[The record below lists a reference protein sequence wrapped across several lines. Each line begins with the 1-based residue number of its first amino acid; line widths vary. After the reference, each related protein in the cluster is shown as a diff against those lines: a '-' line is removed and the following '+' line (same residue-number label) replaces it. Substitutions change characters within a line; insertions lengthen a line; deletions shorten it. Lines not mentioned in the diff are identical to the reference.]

1 MESDGGEDMA
11 KFEPN
16 GAVRLYHNNIE
27 KITTTANG
35 VTVAGN
41 IVVSGTVDGVDVAA
55 LNTTASG
62 KLSDV
67 VDDTSPQLGGSL
79 DLNSNNITGTGNINI
94 TGGTTVS
101 GTNTVA
107 GLSELSGAQ
116 FDGNVTPTSG
126 QGVEIF
132 APDTSTGQIQSFDR
146 NNKFW
151 CYSKWNSYSYSIFW
165 RWF

>member
-1 MESDGGEDMA
+1 MA
-11 KFEPN
+11 KFEPD
-16 GAVRLYHNNIE
+16 GSVRLYHNNVE
-27 KITTTANG
+27 KITTTSG
-35 VTVAGN
+35 GITVAGN

-67 VDDTSPQLGGSL
+67 VDDGTPQLGGNL

-116 FDGNVTPTSG
+116 FLSL
-126 QGVEIF
+126 IH
-132 APDTSTGQIQSFDR
+132 I
-146 NNKFW
+146 
-151 CYSKWNSYSYSIFW
+151 
-165 RWF
+165 